1 MNSSFFGFEEIRM
14 QQAENHVFSVFC
26 AFFMFCLPSLASMQ
40 CLSYKGGGKKGYDI
54 VLMRFSSGGTL
65 L

>member
-1 MNSSFFGFEEIRM
+1 M

-40 CLSYKGGGKKGYDI
+40 CLSFKGGGEKGYNSNAFFLWGYTFL
-54 VLMRFSSGGTL
+54 VGALYKELFMLF
-65 L
+65 